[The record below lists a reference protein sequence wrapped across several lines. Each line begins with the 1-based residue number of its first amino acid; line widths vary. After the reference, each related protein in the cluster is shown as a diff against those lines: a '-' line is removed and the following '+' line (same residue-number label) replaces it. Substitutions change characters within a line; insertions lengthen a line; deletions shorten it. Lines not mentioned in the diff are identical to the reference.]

1 MKSVNYTYTTP
12 SIEIMEVDL
21 ESVVLT
27 ESKTE
32 TDADNEELVLDYPFN
47 LFGT

>member
-27 ESKTE
+27 ES
-32 TDADNEELVLDYPFN
+32 DSADNEELVLDYPFN

>member
-1 MKSVNYTYTTP
+1 MKSVNYIYAP
-12 SIEIMEVDL
+12 PHVEIVEVDL

-27 ESKTE
+27 ESGTE